1 MRFLITNDD
10 GVHADGLYALKKAI
24 EHLGEVVVVAPERQ
38 RSGAG
43 HAITLN
49 EPLRLYET
57 KLPDGTIAYG
67 CSGTPADCVTLG
79 TLEVMQGDVDLVISG
94 INHGPNLGWDVHY
107 SGTVSAALEAVMIGH
122 PALAVSL
129 STFSTDTHWSTAA
142 AITLKLVNWLIDNP
156 IPPHTLLNVNVPNVP
171 LADVKG
177 ISFTRQGPRQYVDRL
192 EKRLDPS
199 GKTYYWLSG
208 TIADHQTADDT
219 DVTAAADGRVSVTP
233 LHLDLTDHALFS
245 TLHKIII

>member
-10 GVHADGLYALKKAI
+10 GVHADGLFALKKALDDI
-24 EHLGEVVVVAPERQ
+24 AEIVVVAPERQ

-49 EPLRLYET
+49 EPLRLHKT
-57 KLPDGTIAYG
+57 ILADGSAAFA

-79 TLEVMQGDVDLVISG
+79 TLEVMDGDVDLVISG

-122 PALAVSL
+122 PALAISL
-129 STFSTDTHWSTAA
+129 ASFADDTHWQTAA
-142 AITLKLVNWLIDNP
+142 TVTRRIVDWIIRNP
-156 IPPHTLLNVNVPNVP
+156 LTAQTLLNVNVPNVP
-171 LADVKG
+171 LSQIKG
-177 ISFTRQGPRQYVDRL
+177 ISVTRQGPRQYVDRL
-192 EKRLDPS
+192 EKRTDPS

-208 TIADHQTADDT
+208 TIADRQTAHDT
-219 DVTAAADGRVSVTP
+219 DVFATADGWVSVTP
-233 LHLDLTDHALFS
+233 LHLDLTDQKMFEELRGVV
-245 TLHKIII
+245 L

>member
-67 CSGTPADCVTLG
+67 CSGTPA
-79 TLEVMQGDVDLVISG
+79 EHSG
-94 INHGPNLGWDVHY
+94 H
-107 SGTVSAALEAVMIGH
+107 
-122 PALAVSL
+122 
-129 STFSTDTHWSTAA
+129 
-142 AITLKLVNWLIDNP
+142 
-156 IPPHTLLNVNVPNVP
+156 
-171 LADVKG
+171 
-177 ISFTRQGPRQYVDRL
+177 
-192 EKRLDPS
+192 
-199 GKTYYWLSG
+199 
-208 TIADHQTADDT
+208 
-219 DVTAAADGRVSVTP
+219 
-233 LHLDLTDHALFS
+233 
-245 TLHKIII
+245 